1 MHADES
7 NFVKTGHK
15 WTLGKQIDATKLQNN
30 YKLTPLLNR
39 RSYNE
44 HKVSDNF
51 INLLEEEERSSAR
64 RSLQEQNIKLSNAVL
79 HNGVK
84 LLHSNEKGARCLPS
98 KELFQRSAICFKAS
112 LPDNMSVDVA
122 SQSEFASQ
130 TLKPLSTQN
139 MELIYFDDSCDCQN
153 GNANY
158 KLKETSP
165 GCLPSKKGKSKK
177 LQRKDS
183 YKTEQEFNDESPNN
197 NKEVD
202 RDDVK
207 ISDKNNSNKVRRKS
221 SFISSV
227 IKFAKFGR
235 KKKRSSEETHE
246 TSDDSNWGTESSEEK
261 RDSSSCQDEE
271 FIFGGVR
278 VFFDENGEFCE
289 VDQDDYHDDQSV
301 SSFSSDN
308 ESECDVPT
316 RRNRTRKFE
325 SSDSLNLG
333 YSGSFVT

>member
-1 MHADES
+1 MQAGEY
-7 NFVKTGHK
+7 NFLKNGHK
-15 WTLGKQIDATKLQNN
+15 WTLGKQIEATTLENN

-39 RSYNE
+39 RSYNA
-44 HKVSDNF
+44 HKGSDNF
-51 INLLEEEERSSAR
+51 INLLDEESCSSERP
-64 RSLQEQNIKLSNAVL
+64 SLEQNIKLSNAVL
-79 HNGVK
+79 HSGVEF
-84 LLHSNEKGARCLPS
+84 LHTNEKGCFCLPS

-112 LPDNMSVDVA
+112 LPDAMSVDVA

-130 TLKPLSTQN
+130 TLKPQN
-139 MELIYFDDSCDCQN
+139 LELIALDDQSWDYPN

-177 LQRKDS
+177 LQRKSS
-183 YKTEQEFNDESPNN
+183 YKTEQEFNADNESVND
-197 NKEVD
+197 NKRTD
-202 RDDVK
+202 GDVK
-207 ISDKNNSNKVRRKS
+207 ISDSSNKVRRKS

-235 KKKRSSEETHE
+235 KKKRTSEGTQE
-246 TSDDSNWGTESSEEK
+246 TSDDSNGGTESSEDK
-261 RDSSSCQDEE
+261 RENSSCQDEE

-289 VDQDDYHDDQSV
+289 VDQDDYYDDQSA
-301 SSFSSDN
+301 STFSSDN
-308 ESECDVPT
+308 ESECDDST
-316 RRNRTRKFE
+316 RCSTTKFE